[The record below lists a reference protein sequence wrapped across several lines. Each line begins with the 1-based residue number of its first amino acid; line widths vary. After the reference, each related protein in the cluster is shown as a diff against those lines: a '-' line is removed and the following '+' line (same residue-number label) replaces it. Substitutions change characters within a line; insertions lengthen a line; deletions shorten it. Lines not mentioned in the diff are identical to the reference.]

1 MRPGGRV
8 NGTSDLG
15 ILQENDPVRPGGV
28 CKWYE

>member
-15 ILQENDPVRPGGV
+15 ILRENDPVRPGG